1 MKYSP
6 FARIFSFYIALP
18 RRPRGRKS
26 DECKMQNAKGKS
38 NNEGI
43 EAMAKGRTDILQF
56 VF

>member
-43 EAMAKGRTDILQF
+43 EAMAKGRTVILQF
-56 VF
+56 AF